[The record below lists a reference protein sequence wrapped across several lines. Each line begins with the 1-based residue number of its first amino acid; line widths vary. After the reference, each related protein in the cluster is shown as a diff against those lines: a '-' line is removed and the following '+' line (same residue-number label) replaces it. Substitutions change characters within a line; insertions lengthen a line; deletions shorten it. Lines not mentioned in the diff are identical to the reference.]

1 MADRLAQNMN
11 APRPPTPPSSEVR
24 LELTELLFTTAV
36 PPAIIGF
43 STAGLALTI
52 MVQTG
57 NLSFT
62 AVAVAA
68 ILVTAYRVGC
78 VFVFRKHGTR
88 FTMLAFERLYAAGA
102 IGFSLVLAAFSVVAF
117 AEPLSTGQLMA
128 TVLVASYCAGIVV
141 RASAR
146 PWIAIATVLVAAV
159 PLAAVSALKETPDF
173 IAVAIAIL
181 LVIVGSI
188 DTVFHTYRITHDH
201 LATRGRFAELA
212 ALDSLTGL
220 PNRSM
225 LYQRLDALF
234 ARSGGGQIAIHFI
247 DLDHFK
253 EINDNHGHAT
263 GDSILEEVARRLRSI
278 LGKDAFAARVG
289 GDEFVIVQPNIVEES
304 AARHLADRI
313 VEAIRQ
319 PVALLHTTLVV
330 ETSNGCQLVEPGT
343 IHWRDVLAAADQALY
358 EAKRAGRGRAVV
370 KTSAADPVAIQR

>member
-36 PPAIIGF
+36 PSAIIGV
-43 STAGLALTI
+43 STVGLALTI
-52 MVQTG
+52 MIQTS
-57 NLSFT
+57 NFSFA

-88 FTMLAFERLYAAGA
+88 FTMLAFERFYAAGA
-102 IGFSLVLAAFSVVAF
+102 IGFSLVLAAFSIVAF

-159 PLAAVSALKETPDF
+159 PLAAVSTLKGTPDF

-201 LATRGRFAELA
+201 LATRRRFAELA

-263 GDSILEEVARRLRSI
+263 GDSILEEVARRLLSI

-370 KTSAADPVAIQR
+370 KTSAVNPVAIQR